1 MYTSKMEPERRQQV
15 IDEFKS
21 GKISI
26 LCAVDVLNEGAD
38 LPFVECLLFLRPT
51 ESKRIF
57 FQQLGRGLRRY
68 IGKPHCTVIDL
79 IGNFKNAN
87 RIVEYQ
93 GLLSFGEIQSTDID
107 SHKHRKDAF
116 SLPLGCKVSFDE
128 HVIDLFYD
136 QTLDASFVTRYN
148 IRGIL
153 IHQYNRL
160 ARRLSRAPTK
170 KEIDRNCLLGRD
182 IYETCF
188 GSWKEFEE
196 MMASGN
202 YSHGHGFD
210 LGNMNSPR

>member
-1 MYTSKMEPERRQQV
+1 
-15 IDEFKS
+15 
-21 GKISI
+21 
-26 LCAVDVLNEGAD
+26 
-38 LPFVECLLFLRPT
+38 
-51 ESKRIF
+51 
-57 FQQLGRGLRRY
+57 
-68 IGKPHCTVIDL
+68 
-79 IGNFKNAN
+79 
-87 RIVEYQ
+87 
-93 GLLSFGEIQSTDID
+93 
-107 SHKHRKDAF
+107 AF

-128 HVIDLFYD
+128 HVVDLFYD
-136 QTLDASFVTRYN
+136 QTFDASFVTRYN

-202 YSHGHGFD
+202 YSYGYGFD
-210 LGNMNSPR
+210 LGNMNSP